1 VTAIGLQMWPTDYSA
16 SPVDVAVA
24 AEERGFESIFV
35 PDHTHIP
42 TSRRTPYPEG
52 GDLPREYLH
61 LLDPIAA
68 LAAMAAATRRIRIG
82 TAICLVVERDP
93 IVLAKQIA
101 TVDHLSGGRF
111 EFGVGGGWNQE
122 EMANHGTG
130 FEKRWGLLRERVQ
143 AMRAIWSEEQAEYH
157 GNQVDFDPIW
167 SWPKPVQQPG
177 PPVLIAGSG
186 PGAIDR
192 VLEYGDGW
200 IPVMGW
206 ERGTLLDRVAALRAS
221 AGERGRPLPTVTVV
235 GVNPKPDVIAEL
247 AAHGVDR
254 ALVALPV
261 ADRDEMLRR
270 LDRYGALVS

>member
-24 AEERGFESIFV
+24 AEARGFESIFV

-254 ALVALPV
+254 ALIALPV

>member
-1 VTAIGLQMWPTDYSA
+1 MWPTDYSA
-16 SPVDVAVA
+16 SPVDIAVA

-42 TSRRTPYPEG
+42 TARRTPYPEG

-61 LLDPIAA
+61 LLDPIVA
-68 LAAMAAATRRIRIG
+68 LSAMAAATTRIRIG

-93 IVLAKQIA
+93 IILAKQVA
-101 TVDHLSGGRF
+101 TIDHLSGGRF

-122 EMANHGTG
+122 EMANHGTVFG
-130 FEKRWGLLRERVQ
+130 TRWGLLRERVQ

-157 GNQVDFDPIW
+157 GKQVGFDPIW

-177 PPVLIAGSG
+177 PPVLVAGSG

-192 VLEYGDGW
+192 VLVYGDGW
-200 IPVMGW
+200 IRVIGW
-206 ERGTLLDRVAALRAS
+206 ERGTLLDRVAALRTGAC
-221 AGERGRPLPTVTVV
+221 ERGRPVPSVTVV

-254 ALVALPV
+254 ALIGLPV

-270 LDRYGALVS
+270 LDRYAALAS